1 MSLDWCASFSFYR
14 MSLVSP
20 ETVGRQH
27 GIQHVYVLET
37 KLEDLRG
44 QQAEVGILCNSAKE
58 LLQCLGNQDAR
69 CCSEFQ
75 SHIEILE
82 GFQNDVA
89 SIEVLR
95 GRLDAEKKK
104 VEDYNERIQRVQ
116 VKIKRHHQKESVK
129 GRATCRLLLRKI
141 RWLSK
146 ISKVVFRES
155 KIILGVDGCFRHHVV
170 VGNCRHWWWV
180 LHRAA
185 ARTHKAYSVTLPPN
199 VWTGLSQSLEGIIPP
214 IPRVSRYQDYGL

>member
-1 MSLDWCASFSFYR
+1 

-44 QQAEVGILCNSAKE
+44 QQVEVGILCNSAKE

-69 CCSEFQ
+69 CRSEFQ

-141 RWLSK
+141 R
-146 ISKVVFRES
+146 
-155 KIILGVDGCFRHHVV
+155 
-170 VGNCRHWWWV
+170 
-180 LHRAA
+180 
-185 ARTHKAYSVTLPPN
+185 
-199 VWTGLSQSLEGIIPP
+199 
-214 IPRVSRYQDYGL
+214 